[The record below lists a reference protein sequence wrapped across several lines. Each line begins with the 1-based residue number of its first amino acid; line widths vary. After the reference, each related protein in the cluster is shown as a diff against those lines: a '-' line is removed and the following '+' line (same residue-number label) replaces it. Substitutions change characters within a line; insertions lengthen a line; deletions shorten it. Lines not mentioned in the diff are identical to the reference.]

1 MLLPSP
7 RNTGKPKSVL
17 RITTLSS
24 LSARV
29 FFCGSF
35 IWFFKLE
42 PGDQMPFCRT
52 AGALAA
58 TWKAPPLAS
67 VWK

>member
-7 RNTGKPKSVL
+7 RATGEPKSVPG
-17 RITTLSS
+17 ITTRSS
-24 LSARV
+24 LSARF

-42 PGDQMPFCRT
+42 PGDQMLSCST
-52 AGALAA
+52 AGVLAA